1 MLIRVGQMGG
11 YQHTFVEQWDHGICS
26 TNLDWKGNI
35 MQQRE
40 HTMEVLA
47 LVVVLSFCAFAV
59 YVGIWPIPEKNTGFI
74 NICLGALVA
83 QFANILSY
91 YFGSSRSAEKKVP
104 PTEEPKK

>member
-1 MLIRVGQMGG
+1 
-11 YQHTFVEQWDHGICS
+11 
-26 TNLDWKGNI
+26 

-40 HTMEVLA
+40 HTMEILA
-47 LVVVLSFCAFAV
+47 LVVVLSFCAFAI